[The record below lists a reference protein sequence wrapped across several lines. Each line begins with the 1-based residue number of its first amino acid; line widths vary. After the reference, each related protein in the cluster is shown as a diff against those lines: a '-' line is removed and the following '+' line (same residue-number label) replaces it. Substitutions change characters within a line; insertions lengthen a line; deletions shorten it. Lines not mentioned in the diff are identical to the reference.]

1 MDKTEIAAGG
11 RFCVKEP
18 GSALTHFIGLLLAS
32 RMRLALRGGEAG
44 LVVGMFYAGMLL
56 VSMTNPGLFCPL
68 PNALL
73 TVLCFAVL
81 EKYTDD
87 SAQPLAK
94 SVG

>member
-1 MDKTEIAAGG
+1 
-11 RFCVKEP
+11 
-18 GSALTHFIGLLLAS
+18 
-32 RMRLALRGGEAG
+32 
-44 LVVGMFYAGMLL
+44 MFYAGMLL

-87 SAQPLAK
+87 SSQPLAK